1 MKTILIEQLV
11 LCSSKFDAELKAN
24 LLYVLKY
31 ATKTFYYNANED
43 AQLCSHHHTA

>member
-43 AQLCSHHHTA
+43 VQLCSHLHTE